1 MNIRSKG
8 SRKKRPSSRP
18 QDFIPYVHYK
28 KIKALRTGNSESKVG
43 SGLVWSGKVRFGW
56 VTQNKI
62 FERRN
67 TWKR

>member
-28 KIKALRTGNSESKVG
+28 KIKALRTGNSEGEVELG
-43 SGLVWSGKVRFGW
+43 GFRSGMVESGK
-56 VTQNKI
+56 KKSY
-62 FERRN
+62 ERRN
-67 TWKR
+67 AWKR